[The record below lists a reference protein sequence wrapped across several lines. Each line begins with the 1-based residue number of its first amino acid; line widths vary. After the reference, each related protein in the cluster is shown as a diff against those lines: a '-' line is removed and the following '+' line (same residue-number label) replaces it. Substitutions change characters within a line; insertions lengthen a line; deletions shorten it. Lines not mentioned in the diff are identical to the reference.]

1 MTPNFSRPARKR
13 AVREQL
19 RTAQVSPIAM
29 TALYIL
35 LLIALDLLDAVSD
48 GAGVLSTFIG
58 LLTMLLGL
66 VLGAGYTLYCMAV
79 SRGER
84 AEYLTLFDAFSFVG
98 RLIGLHLLIGI
109 LVGLWSL
116 LFVIPGIVAYYR
128 YRFAPLY
135 LYEHPERGILEA
147 LRESC
152 RLTRGYKASLFTLDL
167 SYIGW
172 GLLAYL
178 PSVVV
183 NFIYYNRLALN
194 TFNGIPDATVV
205 LPGVLGTIPSWG
217 WVLIHG
223 IWLLA
228 VAPFF
233 LPHYQCVEISYYET
247 AKGGDGARPDPDGL
261 GGL

>member
-13 AVREQL
+13 AARELL
-19 RTAQVSPIAM
+19 RTAQVSPIAI
-29 TALYIL
+29 TAVYIL

-48 GAGVLSTFIG
+48 GAGALSIFIA
-58 LLTMLLGL
+58 LLAMLLGT

-84 AEYLTLFDAFSFVG
+84 AEFLTLFDGFSLAG
-98 RLIGLHLLIGI
+98 RIIGLHLLTGV

-116 LFVIPGIVAYYR
+116 LFVIPGIVAFYR

-147 LRESC
+147 LQESC
-152 RLTRGYKASLFTLDL
+152 RLTRGFKASLFALDL
-167 SYIGW
+167 SYLGW
-172 GLLAYL
+172 GLVAYL

-183 NFIYYNRLALN
+183 NFIYYTRLALN
-194 TFNGIPDATVV
+194 TFSGVPEAVV
-205 LPGVLGTIPSWG
+205 LPGVLGAIPSWG

-247 AKGGDGARPDPDGL
+247 AKGGDAARPDPDGL

>member
-1 MTPNFSRPARKR
+1 MTPNFSRQARKR
-13 AVREQL
+13 AARELL
-19 RTAQVSPIAM
+19 RTAQVSPAAM

-48 GAGVLSTFIG
+48 GAGVLSTFIA
-58 LLTMLLGL
+58 LLAMLLGT
-66 VLGAGYTLYCMAV
+66 VLGAGYTMYCMAV

-84 AEYLTLFDAFSFVG
+84 AEFLTLFDGFSLAG
-98 RLIGLHLLIGI
+98 RIIGLHLLTGF

-116 LFVIPGIVAYYR
+116 LFVIPGIVAFYR

-135 LYEHPERGILEA
+135 LYEHPDRGILEA

-152 RLTRGYKASLFTLDL
+152 RLTRGFKASLFTLDL
-167 SYIGW
+167 SYVGW

-194 TFNGIPDATVV
+194 TFNGIPDPVV
-205 LPGVLGTIPSWG
+205 LPGVLGTVPAWG

-223 IWLLA
+223 LWLLA
-228 VAPFF
+228 AAPFF

-247 AKGGDGARPDPDGL
+247 ARGGDAARPDPDGL